1 LAGINCFSANWNKDG
16 NNFRWVQIAG
26 RAENDDPTG
35 IGFALLAK
43 FAAYRQVGGKM
54 DLSHDVSPLF
64 RVKVATTFTF
74 RE

>member
-1 LAGINCFSANWNKDG
+1 MG
-16 NNFRWVQIAG
+16 QIAG

-64 RVKVATTFTF
+64 RVKVATALTS